1 MYFLAR
7 STGTDNPMNPKKVLV
22 VDDALSVRIVIKKA
36 LEQEGH
42 KVLEAGNGKDAIDL
56 LQKSTQRVDFIISDF
71 NMPVMDG
78 AEFVQKVRALPDY
91 RFIKVL
97 MLTGNVNDQTKDQAK
112 KAGVSAWMTKPF
124 DIQAIVRAVQK
135 LAA

>member
-1 MYFLAR
+1 
-7 STGTDNPMNPKKVLV
+7 MNIKKVLV

-42 KVLEAGNGKDAIDL
+42 KVLEASNGKDGFDL
-56 LQKSTQRVDFIISDF
+56 LHKSNQRVDFIISDF
-71 NMPVMDG
+71 NMPIMDG

-97 MLTGNVNDQTKDQAK
+97 MLTGNANDQTKEQAK
-112 KAGVSAWMTKPF
+112 KAGVSAWMAKPF
-124 DIQAIVRAVQK
+124 DAQAIVRAVQK

>member
-1 MYFLAR
+1 
-7 STGTDNPMNPKKVLV
+7 MNSKRVLV

-42 KVLEAGNGKDAIDL
+42 KVLEAANGKDAIDL

-78 AEFVQKVRALPDY
+78 AEFVQRVRVLPDY

-97 MLTGNVNDQTKDQAK
+97 MLTGNVNDQTKEQAK

-124 DIQAIVRAVQK
+124 DIQAIVRAVQY

>member
-1 MYFLAR
+1 
-7 STGTDNPMNPKKVLV
+7 
-22 VDDALSVRIVIKKA
+22 
-36 LEQEGH
+36 
-42 KVLEAGNGKDAIDL
+42 VLEAGNGKDAIDL
-56 LQKSTQRVDFIISDF
+56 LQKSAQRVDFIISDF

-97 MLTGNVNDQTKDQAK
+97 MLTGNVNDQTKEQAK
-112 KAGVSAWMTKPF
+112 KAGVSAWMAKPF